1 MAALDWLCI
10 IVLVA
15 SLVIGAWRGLV
26 FELLSLASWI
36 AAFFLAQ
43 WFAAD
48 AAALLPMKDYD
59 PMVQNAVGFV
69 IVFVVAIFA
78 CSFLAW
84 VMKKLIDAIGL
95 RPADRALGALFGL
108 LRGVLVLLVVAV
120 VAAMTPMHEAE
131 WWKNAHSASILESAL
146 GAVKPL
152 LPMEL
157 PTGLPA
163 GLPVEVGTR
172 LPV

>member
-10 IVLVA
+10 VVLLA

-36 AAFFLAQ
+36 VAFFLAQ

-59 PMVQNAVGFV
+59 PTIQHVTGFV
-69 IVFVVAIFA
+69 LVFVAAIFA
-78 CSFLAW
+78 CSFVAW
-84 VMKKLIDAIGL
+84 LTKKLIDAMGL
-95 RPADRALGALFGL
+95 RPADRALGGIFGL

-120 VAAMTPMHEAE
+120 IAVWTPMHEAE
-131 WWKNAHSASILESAL
+131 WWKNSQSAPMLEQMIQTI
-146 GAVKPL
+146 KPV
-152 LPMEL
+152 
-157 PTGLPA
+157 LPA
-163 GLPVEVGTR
+163 DMATR

>member
-131 WWKNAHSASILESAL
+131 WWKNSQSAPMLEQMIQTI
-146 GAVKPL
+146 KPV
-152 LPMEL
+152 
-157 PTGLPA
+157 LPA
-163 GLPVEVGTR
+163 DMATR

>member
-10 IVLVA
+10 VVLLG

-36 AAFFLAQ
+36 VAFFLAQ

-59 PMVQNAVGFV
+59 PMIQQVTGFV
-69 IVFVVAIFA
+69 LVFVVAIFA

-84 VMKKLIDAIGL
+84 LLKKLIDAMGL
-95 RPADRALGALFGL
+95 RPADRALGGIFGL
-108 LRGVLVLLVVAV
+108 LRGVLVLLVVTV
-120 VAAMTPMHEAE
+120 VAQFTPMHEAE
-131 WWKNAHSASILESAL
+131 WWKISHSAPILEQAL
-146 GAVKPL
+146 AAIKPV
-152 LPMEL
+152 
-157 PTGLPA
+157 LPA
-163 GLPVEVGTR
+163 DMAMR